1 VETRHL
7 IEAIM
12 QQTTLLIA
20 QLSTAAGIRA
30 PLARLA
36 DQVFLELSRELE
48 AQGVTRKVAADMFGL
63 ALRSYQ
69 KKIQRLSESATQR
82 EQTLWEVVLDYLR
95 RKDGDSRRS
104 LLAAFTREN
113 PQDLA
118 AVLKDLLSSGVISA
132 TGKGASAYYQVSSP
146 EARAAVAEQSEFDVI
161 THLVWLAVYDQQ
173 PVELD
178 ALVARLP
185 YAAEVSQRAIAALV
199 DDARITSDAGTVLR
213 CTRLQIPVGAEQG
226 WEAAVFDHFR
236 AMANAIGAKLRT
248 IGTRSSQVDR
258 VGGSTLSFSVH
269 AGHPF
274 EDEVYGL
281 LARVRADVNAL
292 WDRVSEYNGEHGI
305 DSDGRVE
312 VTFYFGQHV
321 VVDEPASEVTAV
333 AADSG
338 EEDERA

>member
-1 VETRHL
+1 METRHL
-7 IEAIM
+7 IDAIV

-95 RKDGDSRRS
+95 KHGGTSRRS
-104 LLAAFTREN
+104 LLAAFSREN

-118 AVLKDLLSSGVISA
+118 AVLKDLLNSGVINA

-146 EARAAVAEQSEFDVI
+146 EALAAVAEQSEFDVI

-173 PVELD
+173 PVTRD
-178 ALVARLP
+178 VLVARLP
-185 YAAEVSQRAIAALV
+185 YAAEVSERAIASLI
-199 DDARITSDAGTVLR
+199 DDARIACDASHVLR
-213 CTRLQIPVGAEQG
+213 CTQLQIPIGAEQG

-248 IGTRSSQVDR
+248 IGTRSSHADR

-269 AGHPF
+269 TGHPF
-274 EDEVYGL
+274 EQEVYGL
-281 LARVRADVNAL
+281 LARVRADVNGL
-292 WDRVSEYNGEHGI
+292 WDRVSEYNREHGI
-305 DSDGRVE
+305 EPEGRVE

-321 VVDEPASEVTAV
+321 VADEPEPAGAAQDGKEDASA
-333 AADSG
+333 
-338 EEDERA
+338 

>member
-1 VETRHL
+1 MQTRHL
-7 IEAIM
+7 IDSIV

-30 PLARLA
+30 PLARIA

-82 EQTLWEVVLDYLR
+82 EQTLWEVVLEYLR
-95 RKDGDSRRS
+95 TRGGTTRRA
-104 LLAAFTREN
+104 LLKAFEKED

-118 AVLKDLLSSGVISA
+118 AVIKDLLNSGVIGA
-132 TGKGASAYYQVSSP
+132 TGKGASAYYQVSSA
-146 EARAAVAEQSEFDVI
+146 EAVAAVAEQAELDVI
-161 THLVWLAVYDQQ
+161 THLVWLDIYDHQ
-173 PVELD
+173 PIAKDV
-178 ALVARLP
+178 LVARAP
-185 YAAEVSQRAIAALV
+185 HPAEVTQRAIAALIE
-199 DDARITSDAGTVLR
+199 DARVSCDDGVTLR

-248 IGTRSSQVDR
+248 LGTRSSHADR

-269 AGHPF
+269 ANHPF
-274 EDEVYGL
+274 EQEVYGL
-281 LARVRADVNAL
+281 LARVRADANAL
-292 WDRVSEYNGEHGI
+292 WNRVSEYNREHGI
-305 DSDGRVE
+305 ASEGRIE

-321 VVDEPASEVTAV
+321 VADDGAEG
-333 AADSG
+333 AAPSG
-338 EEDERA
+338 EEDGSV

>member
-1 VETRHL
+1 METRHL
-7 IEAIM
+7 IEAIV

-82 EQTLWEVVLDYLR
+82 EQTLWEVVLEYLR
-95 RKDGDSRRS
+95 KQGGTSRRS
-104 LLAAFTREN
+104 LLSAFAREN
-113 PQDLA
+113 PQDLG
-118 AVLKDLLSSGVISA
+118 AVLKDLLNSGVINA

-146 EARAAVAEQSEFDVI
+146 EALASVAEQSEFDVI

-173 PVELD
+173 PIAGD

-185 YAAEVSQRAIAALV
+185 YAAEVSERAVTSLI
-199 DDARITSDAGTVLR
+199 DDARIACDPNNVLR
-213 CTRLQIPVGAEQG
+213 CTQLQIPIGAEQG

-248 IGTRSSQVDR
+248 IGTRSSYADR

-274 EDEVYGL
+274 EQEVYGL
-281 LARVRADVNAL
+281 LARVRADVNDL
-292 WDRVSEYNGEHGI
+292 WDRVSEYNREHGI
-305 DSDGRVE
+305 EPEGRVE

-321 VVDEPASEVTAV
+321 VTDEPEPVGEAQGDKEDASA
-333 AADSG
+333 
-338 EEDERA
+338 